1 MDKRFWICGFTIF
14 ATALALGF
22 LVHGVLLR
30 ADYLALAHLFRTPTD
45 ANAQVG
51 WILLAYASL
60 GLAMTWLYR
69 WLPPPVRSKRWHGA
83 RFGLAIAL
91 VSFVPWHL
99 LAHAGQPFPLAL
111 ALKQVGLDV
120 IAMLLLGLLLA
131 WLQPHRTPLAPAPH

>member
-1 MDKRFWICGFTIF
+1 MDKRFWICGFTIA
-14 ATALALGF
+14 ATALALAF
-22 LVHGVLLR
+22 IVHGVLLR
-30 ADYLALAHLFRTPTD
+30 ADYLALAHLFRPQAD
-45 ANAQVG
+45 ANTQIG

-69 WLPPPVRSKRWHGA
+69 WLPPPDRSKRWHGA

-99 LAHAGQPFPLAL
+99 LAHAGQPFPLSL
-111 ALKQVGLDV
+111 ALKQIGFDV

-131 WLQPHRTPLAPAPH
+131 WLQPHRRVLAPAPD